1 MIALDL
7 QHFAD
12 GGAAGGSSA
21 APSAEGTGVKGDAA
35 DLIQDYRQK
44 RSKGKPAHDQAR
56 TAAQPIAATAQPAQA
71 PEQPQEAQRP
81 ASAETA
87 PAEETQQTPE
97 DRRAKFKALLEGE
110 YKSEAQEWAQSTIKE
125 RLKGAKEAESVLNK
139 LQPALE
145 ALITKHGL
153 ESGDLDGLVKKITDD
168 DSLYEDEALERGIP
182 VETLKEM
189 KALERQSKEY
199 QRMQAENQQRQLM
212 QAHFQKLSEQA
223 NAARQLYPGIDLRQE
238 LANPTFARLTHPSV
252 GIDVRTAYEI
262 AHRDEIQPRAM
273 AAVAQQT
280 QQKMSASVQAGASR
294 VSENGL
300 KPSGGAV
307 SLSDDPRNWS
317 RAERQKIAE
326 RARRGERITF

>member
-7 QHFAD
+7 QRFAD

-21 APSAEGTGVKGDAA
+21 ATSAEGTGVTRDAA

-56 TAAQPIAATAQPAQA
+56 TAAQPIAATAQRAQA
-71 PEQPQEAQRP
+71 PERPQEAQRP

-87 PAEETQQTPE
+87 PAEETPE
-97 DRRAKFKALLEGE
+97 DRKAKFKALLEGE

-125 RLKGAKEAESVLNK
+125 RLKGAKEAEAVLNK

-189 KALERQSKEY
+189 KSLERQSKEY

-223 NAARQLYPGIDLRQE
+223 NAAKQLYPGFDLRQE

>member
-7 QHFAD
+7 QRFAD

-21 APSAEGTGVKGDAA
+21 ATSAEGTGVTGDAA

-44 RSKGKPAHDQAR
+44 RSKGKPAHDRAR

-87 PAEETQQTPE
+87 PAEETPE
-97 DRRAKFKALLEGE
+97 DRKAKFKALLEGE

-125 RLKGAKEAESVLNK
+125 RLKGAKEAEAVLNK

-223 NAARQLYPGIDLRQE
+223 NAAKQLYPGFDLRQE

>member
-7 QHFAD
+7 QRFAD

-21 APSAEGTGVKGDAA
+21 ATSAEGTGVTGDAA

-71 PEQPQEAQRP
+71 PGQPQEAQRP

-87 PAEETQQTPE
+87 PAEETPE
-97 DRRAKFKALLEGE
+97 DRKAKFKALLEGE

-125 RLKGAKEAESVLNK
+125 RLKGAKEAEAVLNK

-223 NAARQLYPGIDLRQE
+223 NAAKQLYPGFDLRQE

-280 QQKMSASVQAGASR
+280 QQKISASVQAGASR

>member
-1 MIALDL
+1 M
-7 QHFAD
+7 
-12 GGAAGGSSA
+12 
-21 APSAEGTGVKGDAA
+21 
-35 DLIQDYRQK
+35 
-44 RSKGKPAHDQAR
+44 
-56 TAAQPIAATAQPAQA
+56 
-71 PEQPQEAQRP
+71 
-81 ASAETA
+81 
-87 PAEETQQTPE
+87 
-97 DRRAKFKALLEGE
+97 
-110 YKSEAQEWAQSTIKE
+110 
-125 RLKGAKEAESVLNK
+125 LNK

-223 NAARQLYPGIDLRQE
+223 NEARQLYPGIDLRQE

>member
-7 QHFAD
+7 QRFAD

-21 APSAEGTGVKGDAA
+21 ATSAEGTGVTGDAA

-71 PEQPQEAQRP
+71 PGQPQEAQRP

-87 PAEETQQTPE
+87 PAEETPE
-97 DRRAKFKALLEGE
+97 DRKAKFKALLEGE

-125 RLKGAKEAESVLNK
+125 RLKGAKEAEAVLNK

-168 DSLYEDEALERGIP
+168 DSIYEDEALERGIP

-223 NAARQLYPGIDLRQE
+223 NAAKQLYPGFDLRQE

-280 QQKMSASVQAGASR
+280 QQKISASVQAGASR

>member
-7 QHFAD
+7 QRFAD

-21 APSAEGTGVKGDAA
+21 ASSAEGTGVTGDAA

-71 PEQPQEAQRP
+71 PKQPQEAQRP

-87 PAEETQQTPE
+87 PAEETPE
-97 DRRAKFKALLEGE
+97 DRKAKFKALLEGE

-125 RLKGAKEAESVLNK
+125 RLKGAKEAEAVLNK

-223 NAARQLYPGIDLRQE
+223 NAAKQLYPGFDLRQE

-280 QQKMSASVQAGASR
+280 QQKISASVQAGASR

>member
-7 QHFAD
+7 QRFAD

-21 APSAEGTGVKGDAA
+21 ATSAEGTGVTGDAA

-71 PEQPQEAQRP
+71 PEQPREAQRP

-87 PAEETQQTPE
+87 PAEETPE
-97 DRRAKFKALLEGE
+97 DRKAKFKALLEGE

-125 RLKGAKEAESVLNK
+125 RLKGAKEAEAVLNK

-223 NAARQLYPGIDLRQE
+223 NAAKQLYPGFDLRQE

-280 QQKMSASVQAGASR
+280 QQKISASVQAGASR

>member
-7 QHFAD
+7 QRFAD

-21 APSAEGTGVKGDAA
+21 ATSAEGTGVTGDAA

-71 PEQPQEAQRP
+71 PEQPREAQRP

-87 PAEETQQTPE
+87 PAEETPE
-97 DRRAKFKALLEGE
+97 DRKAKFKALLEGE

-125 RLKGAKEAESVLNK
+125 RLKGAKEAEAVLNK

-168 DSLYEDEALERGIP
+168 DSIYEDEALERGIP

-223 NAARQLYPGIDLRQE
+223 NAAKQLYPGFDLRQE

-280 QQKMSASVQAGASR
+280 QQKISASVQAGASR

>member
-7 QHFAD
+7 QRFAD

-21 APSAEGTGVKGDAA
+21 ATSAEGTGVTGDAA

-87 PAEETQQTPE
+87 PAEETPE
-97 DRRAKFKALLEGE
+97 DRKAKFKALLEGE

-125 RLKGAKEAESVLNK
+125 RLKGAKEAEAVLNK

-223 NAARQLYPGIDLRQE
+223 NAAKQLYPGFDLRQE

>member
-7 QHFAD
+7 QRFAD

-21 APSAEGTGVKGDAA
+21 ATSAEGTGVTGDAA

-71 PEQPQEAQRP
+71 PGQPQEAQRP

-87 PAEETQQTPE
+87 PAEETPE
-97 DRRAKFKALLEGE
+97 DRKAKFKALLEGE

-125 RLKGAKEAESVLNK
+125 RLKGAKEAEAVLNK

-223 NAARQLYPGIDLRQE
+223 NAAKQLYPGFDLRQE

-280 QQKMSASVQAGASR
+280 QQTISASVQAGASR